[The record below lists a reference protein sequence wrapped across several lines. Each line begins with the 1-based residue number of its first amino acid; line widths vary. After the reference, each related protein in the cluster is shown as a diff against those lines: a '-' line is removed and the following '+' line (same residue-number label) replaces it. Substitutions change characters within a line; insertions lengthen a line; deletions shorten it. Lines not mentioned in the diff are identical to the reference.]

1 MPELT
6 TQRIQHINEPSTIRM
21 SRLSRELKEQGKDVI
36 NLSLGEPDF
45 DTPAHIRKAAMEAI
59 EQGYT
64 HYPPVAGYPELK
76 QAIIEKFKRDNNLTF
91 SPSQIVVSNG
101 AKQAIINIVLSLI
114 EKGDEVLVPSPFW
127 VSYPE
132 MIKLSEGKTVY
143 ISGSMQNDY
152 KITPEQLEAAITPR
166 TKAFI
171 YSSPCNPTGSYYTY
185 EELKGL
191 AAVFARYP
199 HVYIISDEIYEHINY
214 TGKHTSIAQF
224 PELEGRVIV
233 INGVSKAFAMT
244 GWRIG
249 YMGGPEWLAKASDKV
264 QGQFTSGACS
274 ISQRASIAALTMDL
288 SPTYEMRDQFRKR
301 RDLVIEKIK
310 QIPNIKYT
318 VPQGAFYL
326 FPDVSYYYGKQ
337 HEGVTIRDA
346 DDLCMYLLDKAFVS
360 LVPGTGFGCPEC
372 IRMSFAAS
380 EENLAKA
387 IDRIKDCLSKLQ

>member
-21 SRLSRELKEQGKDVI
+21 SRLSRELKDRGLDVI

-45 DTPAHIRKAAMEAI
+45 DTPMHIRKAAIEAI

-76 QAIIEKFKRDNNLTF
+76 EAIIQKFKRDNNLSY

-101 AKQAIINIVLSLI
+101 AKQAIINVVLSLI
-114 EKGDEVLVPSPFW
+114 EVGDEVIVPSPFW

-132 MIKLSEGKTVY
+132 MIKLSEGRTVY
-143 ISGSMQNDY
+143 VHGSLENDY

-185 EELKGL
+185 DELKGL
-191 AAVFARYP
+191 AEVFAKYP
-199 HVYIISDEIYEHINY
+199 HIYIISDEIYEHINY

-224 PELEGRVIV
+224 PEITERVIV
-233 INGVSKAFAMT
+233 VNGVSKAFAMT

-249 YMGGPEWLAKASDKV
+249 YMAGPEWLAKASDKV

-274 ISQRASIAALTMDL
+274 ISQRASIAALTSDL
-288 SPTYEMRDQFRKR
+288 TPTYEMRDHFRKR
-301 RDLVIEKIK
+301 RDLVIEKLK
-310 QIPNIKYT
+310 EIPGFKYSI
-318 VPQGAFYL
+318 PQGAFYL
-326 FPDVSYYYGKQ
+326 FPDVSYYYGKH
-337 HEGVTIRDA
+337 HEGMVVRDA
-346 DDLCMYLLDKAFVS
+346 DDLCMYLLDKAYVS
-360 LVPGTGFGCPEC
+360 LVPGTGFGCSEC

-387 IDRIKDCLSKLQ
+387 IDRIKDSLAKLQ